1 MAKEGTDIDEIKL
14 PLSQVRRL
22 LAAGSSD
29 AAFLYLY
36 MRSGNP
42 FPPAPGAARLTQEQ
56 MDAALALLRD
66 LGLYEPASAP
76 HIRPEPPHYTE
87 ADVLNATKRE
97 GSFPLLVGEAQ
108 RRFGRVLST
117 EELKILLSMTDYL
130 GLPEEVVGLLI
141 TFCIQRARVKG
152 NIRAPSLR
160 NVEKEAYR
168 WADEGIDSLQ
178 TAGPYMQARLERLNR
193 IGKLQ
198 EQLQLTNRRLTPAE
212 ERYLN
217 DWLEL
222 GFDEDAIMLAYER
235 TCLNTGSMKWPYCN
249 SILQSWHGK
258 GLHTVRE
265 IEAGDSKPQYTQP
278 AQRRTVPAGSA
289 GQGELGDLEQ
299 DALARMLERA
309 KH

>member
-1 MAKEGTDIDEIKL
+1 MDELKL

-22 LAAGSSD
+22 LSAGSGG
-29 AAFLYLY
+29 AALLYLY
-36 MRSGNP
+36 LQSGGP
-42 FPPAPGAARLTQEQ
+42 LPSASGALGLPQEQ
-56 MDAALALLRD
+56 VDAALTLLRG
-66 LGLYEPASAP
+66 LGLCETGTA
-76 HIRPEPPHYTE
+76 HIRPEPPRYTE

-141 TFCIQRARVKG
+141 TFCIQRARAKG
-152 NIRAPSLR
+152 STRAPSLR
-160 NVEKEAYR
+160 SVEKEAYR
-168 WADEGIDSLQ
+168 WADEGIDTLQ
-178 TAGPYMQARLERLNR
+178 TAGPYMQARLERLSQ
-193 IGKLQ
+193 IGRLQ
-198 EQLQLTNRRLTPAE
+198 QRLQLTGRRLTQAE

-222 GFDEDAIMLAYER
+222 GFDEEAVVLAYER

-258 GLHTVRE
+258 GLHTVPE
-265 IEAGDSKPQYTQP
+265 IEAGDARPQTGQP
-278 AQRRTVPAGSA
+278 PRGRKVPVGSA
-289 GQGELGDLEQ
+289 GQGELGDFEQ
-299 DALARMLERA
+299 DALARMLESA
-309 KH
+309 KR

>member
-1 MAKEGTDIDEIKL
+1 MDELKL
-14 PLSQVRRL
+14 PLPQVRRL
-22 LAAGSSD
+22 LATGSGD
-29 AAFLYLY
+29 AALLYLY
-36 MRSGNP
+36 IQSGGP
-42 FPPAPGAARLTQEQ
+42 LPPDPNVLRLSPERAE
-56 MDAALALLRD
+56 AALTSLRG
-66 LGLYEPASAP
+66 LGLYETATA
-76 HIRPEPPHYTE
+76 HIRPEPPRYTE

-141 TFCIQRARVKG
+141 TFCIQRARAKG
-152 NIRAPSLR
+152 NTRAPSLR
-160 NVEKEAYR
+160 SVEKEAYR
-168 WADEGIDSLQ
+168 WADEGIDTLQ
-178 TAGPYMQARLERLNR
+178 TAGPYMQARLERLTQ

-198 EQLQLTNRRLTPAE
+198 ERLQLTGRRLTQAE

-222 GFDEDAIMLAYER
+222 GFDGDAIVLAYER

-249 SILQSWHGK
+249 SIIQSWHGK

-265 IEAGDSKPQYTQP
+265 IETGDTRPQSSP
-278 AQRRTVPAGSA
+278 SRRVPVGSA
-289 GQGELGDLEQ
+289 GQGELGEIEQ
-299 DALARMLERA
+299 DALARMLESA
-309 KH
+309 KK

>member
-1 MAKEGTDIDEIKL
+1 MDELKL

-22 LAAGSSD
+22 LTSGSGD
-29 AAFLYLY
+29 AALLYLY
-36 MRSGNP
+36 IQSGGP
-42 FPPAPGAARLTQEQ
+42 LPPEPNALRLSPERVE
-56 MDAALALLRD
+56 AALTSLRG
-66 LGLYEPASAP
+66 LGLYETAAA
-76 HIRPEPPHYTE
+76 HIRPEPPRYTE
-87 ADVLNATKRE
+87 SDVLNATKRE

-141 TFCIQRARVKG
+141 TFCIQRARAKG
-152 NIRAPSLR
+152 NTRAPSLR
-160 NVEKEAYR
+160 SVEKEAYR
-168 WADEGIDSLQ
+168 WADEGIDTLQ
-178 TAGPYMQARLERLNR
+178 TAGPYMQARLERLTQ

-198 EQLQLTNRRLTPAE
+198 DRLQLTGRRLTQAE

-222 GFDEDAIMLAYER
+222 GFDGDAIVLAYER

-249 SILQSWHGK
+249 SIIQSWHGK

-265 IEAGDSKPQYTQP
+265 IETGDVRPQSSP
-278 AQRRTVPAGSA
+278 SRKVPAGSA
-289 GQGELGDLEQ
+289 GQGELGEVEQ
-299 DALARMLERA
+299 DALARMLESA
-309 KH
+309 KK

>member
-1 MAKEGTDIDEIKL
+1 MDELKL

-22 LAAGSSD
+22 LATGSGD
-29 AAFLYLY
+29 AALLYLY
-36 MRSGNP
+36 IQSGGP
-42 FPPAPGAARLTQEQ
+42 LPPDPNVLPLSPERAE
-56 MDAALALLRD
+56 AALTSLRG
-66 LGLYEPASAP
+66 LGLYETSTV
-76 HIRPEPPHYTE
+76 HIRPEPPRYTE

-97 GSFPLLVGEAQ
+97 GSFHLLVGEAQ

-141 TFCIQRARVKG
+141 TFCIQRARTKG
-152 NIRAPSLR
+152 NTRAPSLR
-160 NVEKEAYR
+160 SVEKEAYR
-168 WADEGIDSLQ
+168 WADEGIDTLQ
-178 TAGPYMQARLERLNR
+178 TAGPYMQARLERLTQ

-198 EQLQLTNRRLTPAE
+198 ERLQLTGRRLTQAE

-222 GFDEDAIMLAYER
+222 GFDGDAIVLAYER

-249 SILQSWHGK
+249 SIIQSWHGK

-265 IEAGDSKPQYTQP
+265 IETGDTRPQSFP
-278 AQRRTVPAGSA
+278 SRKVPVGSA
-289 GQGELGDLEQ
+289 GQGELGEVEQ
-299 DALARMLERA
+299 DALARMLESA
-309 KH
+309 KK